1 MGGGGGGQSQ
11 TTSGGID
18 HAFRPYLEEVLSDV
32 TGQYRQRRTEGPE
45 ATVAGHVAEKQEAL
59 RAAQQYGRDLSG
71 GISPEMIERDLRNL
85 QGQQLAGG
93 QGTLGSARADRA
105 RQSALADRSLQLQQ
119 ASDQRRGQGL
129 QALAGV
135 AEEQQVQ
142 RQRVLDAP
150 HTEAQRYFGY
160 LGSAPQQQTTTQS
173 GGK

>member
-1 MGGGGGGQSQ
+1 MQHSS
-11 TTSGGID
+11 T
-18 HAFRPYLEEVLSDV
+18 A
-32 TGQYRQRRTEGPE
+32 
-45 ATVAGHVAEKQEAL
+45 
-59 RAAQQYGRDLSG
+59 
-71 GISPEMIERDLRNL
+71 GISPVVYPLQMIERDLRNL

-135 AEEQQVQ
+135 AEEKQALKQS
-142 RQRVLDAP
+142 VLDAP

-160 LGSAPQQQTTTQS
+160 LGSGQETTTQS

>member
-18 HAFRPYLEEVLSDV
+18 PAFRPYLEEVLSDV

-85 QGQQLAGG
+85 QGQQL
-93 QGTLGSARADRA
+93 LVVREP
-105 RQSALADRSLQLQQ
+105 LAQLVQTVLVSQHWQTDLSSFSKLVISVVVRDSKHSQVWQRS
-119 ASDQRRGQGL
+119 SRYS
-129 QALAGV
+129 V
-135 AEEQQVQ
+135 SVCSM
-142 RQRVLDAP
+142 P
-150 HTEAQRYFGY
+150 HTLRPSVT
-160 LGSAPQQQTTTQS
+160 SAI
-173 GGK
+173 